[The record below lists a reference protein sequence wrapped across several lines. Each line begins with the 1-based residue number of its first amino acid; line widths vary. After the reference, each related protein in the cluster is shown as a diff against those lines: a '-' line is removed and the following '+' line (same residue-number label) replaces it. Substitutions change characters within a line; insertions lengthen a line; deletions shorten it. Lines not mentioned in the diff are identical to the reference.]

1 METNENDENNAADT
15 LQTESPE
22 ALETKGLEGHS
33 EIQQPIA
40 AADVSAPEAFPEPEF
55 HIGFISGNDVK
66 NMGYDNFNAMC
77 FNFALLCFGFY
88 FLKWASAL
96 FEKAARR
103 LGKDGER
110 S

>member
-1 METNENDENNAADT
+1 MEINENDENNVTDT

-22 ALETKGLEGHS
+22 ALEIKGSDGQEGS
-33 EIQQPIA
+33 LSQDSP
-40 AADVSAPEAFPEPEF
+40 APEAFPEPEF
-55 HIGFISGNDVK
+55 HIGFVSGNDVK
-66 NMGYDNFNAMC
+66 NMGDDNFNAMC

-110 S
+110 P